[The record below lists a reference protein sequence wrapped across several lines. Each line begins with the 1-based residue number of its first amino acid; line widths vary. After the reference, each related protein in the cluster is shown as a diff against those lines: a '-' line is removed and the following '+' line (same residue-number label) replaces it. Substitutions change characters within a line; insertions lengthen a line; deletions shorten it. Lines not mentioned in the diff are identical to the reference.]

1 MEEWK
6 KLVDAAAVAVVAVA
20 ADAAA
25 AVDDAAAAVADA
37 AAAVVDD
44 AVTSAVAAAAVVVDD
59 VAFFLAGLV
68 WHICPRSSPSS
79 SHSPGPAGSHRTAS
93 GGCISMYR
101 RVEMNKYF

>member
-37 AAAVVDD
+37 AAAVVD
-44 AVTSAVAAAAVVVDD
+44 AVTSADAAAVVVDD
-59 VAFFLAGLV
+59 VAFSLAGLV

-93 GGCISMYR
+93 GGCISM
-101 RVEMNKYF
+101 

>member
-37 AAAVVDD
+37 AAAVVD
-44 AVTSAVAAAAVVVDD
+44 AVTSADAAAAVVDD
-59 VAFFLAGLV
+59 VAFSLAGLV
-68 WHICPRSSPSS
+68 WHICPRSSPSF

-93 GGCISMYR
+93 GGCISM
-101 RVEMNKYF
+101 